1 MRRKRA
7 VSIYGIARRICTW
20 IGAILFETTDNFDGR
35 FVEFGQ
41 TAHIVG
47 I

>member
-1 MRRKRA
+1 MYGKRSA
-7 VSIYGIARRICTW
+7 SIYGITRRICTC

-35 FVEFGQ
+35 PSIFRQ

>member
-1 MRRKRA
+1 MRRKRS

>member
-1 MRRKRA
+1 MYGKRSA
-7 VSIYGIARRICTW
+7 SIYGIARRICTC

-35 FVEFGQ
+35 LFRFRQ
-41 TAHIVG
+41 TAHIVE

>member
-1 MRRKRA
+1 MYGKRSA
-7 VSIYGIARRICTW
+7 SIYGITRRICACF
-20 IGAILFETTDNFDGR
+20 GAILFETTDNFDGR

>member
-1 MRRKRA
+1 MHEKRSA
-7 VSIYGIARRICTW
+7 SIYGIARRICTC
-20 IGAILFETTDNFDGR
+20 IGATLFETTDNFDGR